1 MSAVY
6 SALTGVILKSL
17 IMLSSVQD
25 LNWIGGDV
33 SFERAHKPEHFGHFR
48 FLIPV
53 PNRQFWI
60 NVIGSVVFLVRKL
73 SLKSRQLS
81 GF

>member
-48 FLIPV
+48 FPIPV
-53 PNRQFWI
+53 GCS
-60 NVIGSVVFLVRKL
+60 GSKFEPML
-73 SLKSRQLS
+73 
-81 GF
+81 